1 MPSPATP
8 PSVGAGVRPA
18 ATGSAPVLASIR
30 QDEVLTGEAV
40 ALDVQPLGYFLRAV
54 GILIDMIAALA
65 LLLAVWAA
73 AGWITGAGGAA
84 ATLSPILTIT
94 ALVLVLVVVPT
105 AIETAT
111 GGRSL
116 GKLAVGGRIVR
127 LDGGAAG
134 FRHAFIRAL
143 VGVFELW
150 FTLGAVAG
158 IVGALSPRSQRLGD
172 LLAGTYSERTRAPRL
187 PDPAP
192 GVPAPLAGWA
202 AVADVGRLPDRVAR
216 RAARFVRSAD
226 TLDPAARVRAAASVA
241 ADVTPF
247 VTPVPP
253 VDPELFVR
261 GVVAVRR
268 ARELRALQLESE
280 RVAALTA
287 GVADTPPG
295 FPRR

>member
-1 MPSPATP
+1 MSTP
-8 PSVGAGVRPA
+8 GTRPPGEA
-18 ATGSAPVLASIR
+18 IAIR

-54 GILIDMIAALA
+54 GTLIDMLIGVAVLI
-65 LLLAVWAA
+65 AVWAA
-73 AGWITGAGGAA
+73 AGWVTGTGAAA
-84 ATLSPILTIT
+84 ATLSPILSIT
-94 ALVLVLVVVPT
+94 ALVLVLVVLPT
-105 AIETAT
+105 AVETAT
-111 GGRSL
+111 RGRSL

-143 VGVFELW
+143 VGVLELW
-150 FTLGAVAG
+150 FTVGAIAG

-187 PDPAP
+187 PEPAD

-202 AVADVGRLPDRVAR
+202 QVADVGRLPDRVAR

-226 TLDPAARVRAAASVA
+226 TLDPPARLRAAASVA

-253 VDPELFVR
+253 VDPELLVR

-268 ARELRALQLESE
+268 ERELRALVLEGE

-287 GVADTPPG
+287 GTSDAPSG